1 MAYNNGYPASYAPYF
16 TPVQPQQN
24 YNGLIWVAS
33 EDEAN
38 RWFVAPNTAVALWN
52 KADKL
57 IYVKSADALGMTSM
71 KKLKYEFVEDK
82 PAEPPMGEY
91 VSKAD
96 FDALAEQ
103 VKKLQQ
109 GDK

>member
-1 MAYNNGYPASYAPYF
+1 MAFNNGYPASYAPYIY
-16 TPVQPQQN
+16 QPQQN
-24 YNGLIWVAS
+24 TGLIWVAS

-38 RWFVAPNTAVALWN
+38 RWFVAPNAAVALWN
-52 KADKL
+52 KADKI

-71 KKLKYEFVEDK
+71 KKLKYDFIDDTPSAM
-82 PAEPPMGEY
+82 PAGEY

>member
-1 MAYNNGYPASYAPYF
+1 MAYNGYPASYTPYF
-16 TPVQPQQN
+16 QPVQPQQN
-24 YNGLIWVAS
+24 SGLIWVAS

-38 RWFVAPNTAVALWN
+38 RWFVSPNTAVALWN
-52 KADKL
+52 KADKI

-71 KKLKYEFVEDK
+71 KKLKYEFIDDTPNTV
-82 PAEPPMGEY
+82 PQGEF

-103 VKKLQQ
+103 VKKLLQ